1 MNIEKGQY
9 YSFKI
14 KYREQKEQGVVIADG
29 ENWILTKYIFSDYI
43 VDGFML
49 FNKRYIK
56 SIERGEDEIF
66 FEKILKANNKINI
79 SNLSIPLSTD
89 ELLQW
94 LEYNQIVFQI
104 DPKDEDVCYIGRI
117 LKILDKSIRF
127 KAISA
132 KAVWLDGYDLYR
144 INSLMMISFDT
155 DYINSVIT
163 YANSIE
169 I

>member
-14 KYREQKEQGVVIADG
+14 KHRKQKEQGIIIADG
-29 ENWILTKYIFSDYI
+29 ENWVLTKYIFSDYI

-49 FNKRYIK
+49 FNKKYIK

-66 FEKILKANNKINI
+66 FENVLKANHKIEI
-79 SNLSIPLSTD
+79 PNLSIPLSTN

-94 LEYNQIVFQI
+94 LQDNQISFQI
-104 DPKDEDVCYIGRI
+104 DPKDEGVCYIGQI

-132 KAVWLDGYDLYR
+132 RGVWLDGYDLYR
-144 INSLMMISFDT
+144 IDSLIMISFDT
-155 DYINSVIT
+155 DYINSIIT
-163 YANSIE
+163 YANSQG
-169 I
+169 